1 MKYLTFPVPCYNSE
15 SYMRRCVDSLL
26 CFGKDAEI
34 ILIDDGSTDGTGE
47 IADEY
52 QNRFP
57 DIVKT
62 VHKENGGHGSGV
74 NKGLEMAE
82 GLYFKVVDSD
92 DWLDPEACQKLLFRI
107 RELCG
112 GGRYEFAENIP
123 DLFICNYV
131 YDHLDE
137 GSSRVMD
144 YRNVFPDEK
153 MCTWNSI
160 GRFKPSQY
168 LIMHSLIFRTEVLR
182 KSNVKLPEHTFY
194 VDNLFSYQPLPYADN
209 LYYMDI
215 DLYHYYLGREDQSV
229 NEKVLMKRIDQ
240 QIRVTEM
247 VARCVDLKK
256 VRKVYPKLASYMTR
270 NISIM
275 LSISSIHLLL
285 IQTDEARSKR
295 KEMWK
300 NIRQHDK
307 RLYYRLRYS
316 TLSGLTYLPGRL
328 GGRLTIGG
336 YRFARKIYQFQ

>member
-1 MKYLTFPVPCYNSE
+1 MKYLTFTVPCYNSE

-215 DLYHYYLGREDQSV
+215 DLYHYYLGREEQSV

>member
-1 MKYLTFPVPCYNSE
+1 MKYLTFTVPCYNSE

-34 ILIDDGSTDGTGE
+34 ILIDYGSTDGTGE

>member
-1 MKYLTFPVPCYNSE
+1 MKYLTFTVPCYNSE

-144 YRNVFPDEK
+144 YRNIFPDEK

>member
-1 MKYLTFPVPCYNSE
+1 MP
-15 SYMRRCVDSLL
+15 
-26 CFGKDAEI
+26 
-34 ILIDDGSTDGTGE
+34 
-47 IADEY
+47 
-52 QNRFP
+52 FP